1 MRAILWYGLVAPL
14 LGLPAFMVE
23 AGTPGGA
30 GPAQVLEAELGRAPV
45 EGAIRRPYTFT
56 LVRSGGIA
64 GVQDELVVDSATMQL
79 TYQSR
84 SHEPM
89 TARATEADLRALEQ
103 TLENAD
109 FMRIKAPYRC
119 RNCPDQFIYDATL
132 EMQGV
137 EEHKVHWEDGSR
149 ARAPAELLAIRDLR
163 QRLIEEHF
171 SSQ

>member
-1 MRAILWYGLVAPL
+1 MRAILLYGLMAPL
-14 LGLPAFMVE
+14 LGLPASMVK

-30 GPAQVLEAELGRAPV
+30 APAQVLEAELGRAPV

-56 LVRSGGIA
+56 LMRSGGFA

-79 TYQSR
+79 AYQSWP
-84 SHEPM
+84 HEPV

-109 FMRIKAPYRC
+109 FMRINAPYRC
-119 RNCPDQFIYDATL
+119 PNCNDQFIYDASL

-137 EEHKVHWEDGSR
+137 EEHKVHWEDGSK
-149 ARAPAELLAIRDLR
+149 APAELLAIEDLW
-163 QRLIEEHF
+163 QRWIEEHS